1 MMAGKLRIRQPF
13 PADPSGKTGNP
24 GRICQR
30 ICTLSDFLPI
40 SARDCADEN
49 TTRELSDS
57 DGARQGQ
64 RMSDSDSKRT
74 PHFLLTTEGE
84 LHGKDTVENREI
96 VRRIHACVN
105 ACEGISI
112 EELEKGI
119 IADMRRVLAQVVPV
133 LERQNRKSA

>member
-1 MMAGKLRIRQPF
+1 MERHE
-13 PADPSGKTGNP
+13 
-24 GRICQR
+24 C
-30 ICTLSDFLPI
+30 LPI
-40 SARDCADEN
+40 LPVRGKAP
-49 TTRELSDS
+49 
-57 DGARQGQ
+57 
-64 RMSDSDSKRT
+64 MSDSDSKRT

-84 LHGKDTVENREI
+84 LHGEDTEENREI

-105 ACEGISI
+105 ACDGIST